1 MHKFIPGI
9 IFNMQGI
16 EPQYGAVTM
25 PREDTRRMRK
35 TEERRAA
42 LEVVLDDDFK
52 EAAVDIGEIDLEE
65 LARLISDSRIPDHS
79 PYGGW
84 FIVTDDWFII
94 NDTDTTTRDELAMGD
109 LLDVREEM
117 SQIRETIEKE
127 Q

>member
-1 MHKFIPGI
+1 
-9 IFNMQGI
+9 MQGI

-52 EAAVDIGEIDLEE
+52 EAAVDIGEIDLEG
-65 LARLISDSRIPDHS
+65 LAKLISDSRIPDHS

-117 SQIRETIEKE
+117 SQIRERIEEE